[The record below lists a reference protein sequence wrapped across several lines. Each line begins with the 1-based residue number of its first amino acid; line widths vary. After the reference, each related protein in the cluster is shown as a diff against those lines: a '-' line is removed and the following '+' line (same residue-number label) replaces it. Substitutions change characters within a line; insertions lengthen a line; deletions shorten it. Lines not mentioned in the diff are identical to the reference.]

1 MRKSSDGCRVT
12 NDMTLAAQEPRG
24 LLLEVEQSRKEQG
37 GTGTLSSAEYY
48 SAQCCSYVSRDQRV
62 RSMSKAMSNSLLP
75 SISEPETTPVGKA
88 FLLRSTF
95 SE

>member
-12 NDMTLAAQEPRG
+12 NDMALAAQEPRG

-48 SAQCCSYVSRDQRV
+48 SAQCCSYVSRV
-62 RSMSKAMSNSLLP
+62 RSMSKAMSKSLLP
-75 SISEPETTPVGKA
+75 GISEPETTPVGKA
-88 FLLRSTF
+88 FLLRCTF